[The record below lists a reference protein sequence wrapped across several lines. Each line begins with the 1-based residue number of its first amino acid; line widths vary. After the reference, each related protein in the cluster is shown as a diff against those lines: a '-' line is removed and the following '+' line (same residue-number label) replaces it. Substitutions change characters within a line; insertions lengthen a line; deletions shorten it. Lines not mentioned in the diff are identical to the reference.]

1 MVGTFSYVVSEKSDS
16 STDNGN
22 ETIKEQ
28 GKLTIAHENGTY
40 SISTI
45 AVDTNSGST
54 SNSQYFFKNNGTTF
68 TLADGESLTIK
79 DLPTGTFYTVTE
91 QRNDAYSTTVEAK
104 SINGG
109 SNNPTTDPPY
119 TAQGTIAKHEDIH
132 TVTYTNTR
140 SPFTI
145 GKEVN
150 TKSTTVGHTLTYKIT
165 VENISDEVLTDIIV
179 TDALKAGSKGTVTFS
194 GSSNVTVNDDRS
206 VTIKSLGIK
215 EKVTITATYTTVTE
229 DVGTVTNTATGTVTE
244 DDTTITVT
252 TPRSPRQSPNPTRP

>member
-1 MVGTFSYVVSEKSDS
+1 MEIAPTSNCSMTAMPPWNMCSAKEAAAPAPSALSLAPAGPWATIKQNYAAGEKDLKKNLGDTDLTNLFSGSTTVRVASQGKGDLTVKNNVIVPTGENNTDKFNYTLNFTYQNKIDANVDLNTDPLVGTFSYVVSEKSDS

-104 SINGG
+104 SN
-109 SNNPTTDPPY
+109 
-119 TAQGTIAKHEDIH
+119 K
-132 TVTYTNTR
+132 R
-140 SPFTI
+140 R
-145 GKEVN
+145 K
-150 TKSTTVGHTLTYKIT
+150 
-165 VENISDEVLTDIIV
+165 
-179 TDALKAGSKGTVTFS
+179 
-194 GSSNVTVNDDRS
+194 
-206 VTIKSLGIK
+206 
-215 EKVTITATYTTVTE
+215 
-229 DVGTVTNTATGTVTE
+229 
-244 DDTTITVT
+244 
-252 TPRSPRQSPNPTRP
+252 